1 RKEKHMTSLRIMR
14 DRDHEQ
20 DIQHALNE
28 LDHLTRWGMSR
39 EHALAKVGLTETL
52 IEKAG
57 MACPHFHSTSS
68 LKGTTDESQ
77 RRNQGFWP
85 SFVDVQRTRCEHRH
99 VGCVR

>member
-1 RKEKHMTSLRIMR
+1 MTSLRIMR

-52 IEKAG
+52 IEKREWRART
-57 MACPHFHSTSS
+57 ST
-68 LKGTTDESQ
+68 
-77 RRNQGFWP
+77 RP
-85 SFVDVQRTRCEHRH
+85 AA
-99 VGCVR
+99 